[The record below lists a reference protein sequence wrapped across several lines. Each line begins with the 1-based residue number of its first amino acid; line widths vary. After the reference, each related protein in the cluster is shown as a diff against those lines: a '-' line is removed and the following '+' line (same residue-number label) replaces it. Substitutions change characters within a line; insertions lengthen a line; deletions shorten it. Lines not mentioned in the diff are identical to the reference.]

1 MKVEIIG
8 NVLHDNVAL
17 KKDEVYDLDEKVA
30 KELIEAGVAKAKPN
44 YPNKAVS
51 SYTPLTVEKDKEG
64 RTIPGKYTPDT
75 SANSN
80 PSAKVE
86 ATEPKGKGVKAVEL
100 SQDSV
105 KGDDSKEETKEK

>member
-8 NVLHDNVAL
+8 NVLHDNVVL
-17 KKDEVYDLDEKVA
+17 KIDEVYDLDDAVA

-51 SYTPLTVEKDKEG
+51 SYTPQTVEKDKDG
-64 RTIPGKYTPDT
+64 RTIPGKYVADT
-75 SANSN
+75 SENSN

-86 ATEPKGKGVKAVEL
+86 ATEPKGKGVKAVEPD
-100 SQDSV
+100 QKDI
-105 KGDDSKEETKEK
+105 KGDDQEETKAK